1 MKTRTISKIISFHS
15 KIILKNNNISKTKE
29 LNDEILNDFISY
41 DFESQKKILIKN
53 PQLINSYQ
61 KNSGKSLLFLSI
73 ENDLYDLCK
82 FLLKNKANVNY
93 QNIKNFNNTCLHR
106 AIEISDNKTINLLLE
121 NNADPNLFNLNKET
135 PLHIA
140 ANFNRFKII
149 KLLKCYNANFYI
161 ENKDGLIPLD
171 YAKQKGFEKC
181 IKVLSDVDN
190 NNKNFLSKSNY
201 NFFRN
206 SLINSNKFFGN
217 KSLINKT
224 FNVKNSNNNFNDEK
238 LYEKNKKNYYENE
251 KFDKD
256 NFILISSKE
265 INNIETKSTT
275 EKNPFEKAT
284 NYNSSFC
291 EEENNNNNKYLND
304 NNYYNNFVYKFY
316 DSSEPLKIFHSIN
329 NNIFC
334 EFPNK
339 ISTYLNY
346 YKDNTSFVNKF
357 NSRLSKIQ
365 EEEYNFYLK
374 NSNNFLNNEKEEN
387 YDFTFN
393 KSKNRFNS
401 NNVSSKNNR
410 LSKFNLRNSSSKSN
424 NIFSIDI
431 NYNNDNFIYNENIQN
446 EEFNYNENEI
456 FLYLKTIEME
466 QYSKILIEN
475 GFDDINFLINQ
486 MNGKKFLNNNDL
498 KNIGII
504 KCGDRA
510 KILIKLEKDLNSKKL
525 KFNEN
530 KFNFNKIFYIA
541 KENDIIKDKNLNKL
555 YNYFN
560 ELKLKNYF
568 NEFYNNNYHTLEL
581 LLIQMLSKNP
591 LTNEI
596 LENDLNINK
605 YGHRIKILNKLK
617 EDSNIF
623 YIKYKYNEN
632 YNSINNEINF
642 QIIDNHSNCNCIIF

>member
-1 MKTRTISKIISFHS
+1 MKTRTISKILSFHS
-15 KIILKNNNISKTKE
+15 KIVLKKNNISKNEE
-29 LNDEILNDFISY
+29 LNDEILSDFISY

-121 NNADPNLFNLNKET
+121 NNADPNLFNLNNET

-149 KLLKCYNANFYI
+149 KLLKCYNANFDI

-190 NNKNFLSKSNY
+190 NNKNFLTKSSYNY
-201 NFFRN
+201 FRN
-206 SLINSNKFFGN
+206 SLINNNIVFSK

-224 FNVKNSNNNFNDEK
+224 FNVKNSSNNFKNEQF
-238 LYEKNKKNYYENE
+238 YEKNKKNYYENE

-256 NFILISSKE
+256 SRE
-265 INNIETKSTT
+265 INIIETKSTT

-304 NNYYNNFVYKFY
+304 NNYYNFVYKFY
-316 DSSEPLKIFHSIN
+316 DSSEPLKTFHSIN

-339 ISTYLNY
+339 ISINSNY
-346 YKDNTSFVNKF
+346 SKNNTSFVNKI

-374 NSNNFLNNEKEEN
+374 NSNNFFNNENEEN

-393 KSKNRFNS
+393 NSKNKFNS

-410 LSKFNLRNSSSKSN
+410 LSKFNLQNSSSKNN
-424 NIFSIDI
+424 NIFNIDN
-431 NYNNDNFIYNENIQN
+431 NYNNNNFIDNENTQI

-456 FLYLKTIEME
+456 YLYLKTIEME
-466 QYSKILIEN
+466 QYSKNLIEN

-486 MNGKKFLNNNDL
+486 INGKKFLNNNDL
-498 KNIGII
+498 KNLGIK

-510 KILIKLEKDLNSKKL
+510 KILIKLEKDLNEKKF

-530 KFNFNKIFYIA
+530 KLNFNKIFYIA
-541 KENDIIKDKNLNKL
+541 KENDINKDKNLNKL
-555 YNYFN
+555 YNYLA

-568 NEFYNNNYHTLEL
+568 IEFYNNNYHTLEL
-581 LLIQMLSKNP
+581 LLIQMISKNP

-617 EDSNIF
+617 EDSNNF

-632 YNSINNEINF
+632 YNINNNNEINLQTF
-642 QIIDNHSNCNCIIF
+642 DNQSNCNCIIF